1 MLLIPL
7 GEENQLIGAILGK
20 FLKIFENENFEN
32 SPTVAPKGKNGKIVR
47 VENYEN
53 FTVSVS
59 TFMEDEFQRLS
70 L

>member
-1 MLLIPL
+1 MIAQRTTAQQIDALEID
-7 GEENQLIGAILGK
+7 EDAYEQCV
-20 FLKIFENENFEN
+20 ENFEN
-32 SPTVAPKGKNGKIVR
+32 SPIVAPKGKNGKIVR